1 MSKLENV
8 LNRQKEGA
16 KFVLSAQM
24 LGMEIDDFET
34 VVKAWCEGGGPGFS
48 VVGVPHRAFVDGRF
62 VISRVTVMKT
72 TLASS

>member
-8 LNRQKEGA
+8 VNRQKDGA

-24 LGMEIDDFET
+24 LGMEVDEFE
-34 VVKAWCEGGGPGFS
+34 VVATIWCEQGGPGFS
-48 VVGVPHRAFVDGRF
+48 VVGVPHRAFVDGKF

-72 TLASS
+72 PPSPS